1 MVGTFQTVQP
11 GIKRLEEENLFL
23 FRLIKHFQSVNNST
37 FRYGWILVQSDW
49 NKGGGGSEVLFEQ
62 RTDWIEHW
70 WHAHQPLVEVSLCHT
85 AWFLLLVG
93 SVFVFSILCISSQ
106 GIIMPRSSTPAT
118 GKFLT
123 QAIPRLTAH
132 TNGIW
137 TPMEAKRGGAG
148 WYNCGFVVVFCVF
161 VSVTCF

>member
-1 MVGTFQTVQP
+1 MVVRHTPGTK
-11 GIKRLEEENLFL
+11 GLEEESLFL
-23 FRLIKHFQSVNNST
+23 FRLIKHFQSVNNCT
-37 FRYGWILVQSDW
+37 LRYGWILVQSDW
-49 NKGGGGSEVLFEQ
+49 NKGGGGGEVLFEQ

-106 GIIMPRSSTPAT
+106 GIIMPRSSTPASGKKVSDT
-118 GKFLT
+118 GNS
-123 QAIPRLTAH
+123 QAHRSH
-132 TNGIW
+132 QRH
-137 TPMEAKRGGAG
+137 MDSYGGKEG
-148 WYNCGFVVVFCVF
+148 WRSNCGFVVVFCVF

>member
-1 MVGTFQTVQP
+1 M
-11 GIKRLEEENLFL
+11 
-23 FRLIKHFQSVNNST
+23 
-37 FRYGWILVQSDW
+37 
-49 NKGGGGSEVLFEQ
+49 FEQ

-106 GIIMPRSSTPAT
+106 GIIMPRSSTPAS

-137 TPMEAKRGGAG
+137 TPMEAKRGGRG
-148 WYNCGFVVVFCVF
+148 GLTVDLLLCFVFLCQLLASKEAKSSLIF
-161 VSVTCF
+161 LSSTAPCSSHLNETMSMTTLFSPSSPCSLLYFPA